1 MKTTDL
7 LGENISLVTPT
18 KVTEPD
24 HEVQMARSDL
34 YKAGKYAIDL
44 HNMLKTVGEAHGLEG
59 WVQAKIT
66 KAADYLESVYH
77 YLDYEMK
84 SRGAM
89 AEGAPTGPSGPIPP
103 GAVPVGGA
111 VGPSVAPAQ
120 AAAMAA
126 KGRIDQKKA
135 IESKIK
141 DLEMQKQQL
150 QRQLA
155 QAGQVQE
162 TTSAGAIASSMGGNG
177 LGKSKTEVGSLF
189 GGTYKTKKKLK
200 GAPHSNAPRL
210 GVAESANTLFDVT
223 VIDPKTGNEKTME
236 ISALTATEAKS
247 KVAGK
252 TVEVDGERKHYKVI
266 SVKSAWNEAAN
277 PAQQAAIA
285 ISMKKAGK
293 KPKMKEDEEQSSYPT
308 DAPIGTK
315 YGSFRTPGGV
325 KMNKFTGPDM
335 VPDIKPARLGAPKAR
350 FPVDA
355 PVGTKYGSFTD
366 KETGERMDK
375 YVGHEL
381 TTHFQPASKGPW
393 LPKVDSTPNKGTPA
407 YDEPVQER
415 SEAKPKFTG
424 YYKGTDKGKPGKK
437 MVGGD

>member
-252 TVEVDGERKHYKVI
+252 TVEVDGEKKHYKVV
-266 SVKSAWNEAAN
+266 SVKSAWDDSVDEDITDEAG
-277 PAQQAAIA
+277 PA
-285 ISMKKAGK
+285 SRSLCLSKKSNSQLGASQLASCKSQGLRAREGDKSHKFKDGKRAVVGGK
-293 KPKMKEDEEQSSYPT
+293 K
-308 DAPIGTK
+308 I
-315 YGSFRTPGGV
+315 
-325 KMNKFTGPDM
+325 
-335 VPDIKPARLGAPKAR
+335 
-350 FPVDA
+350 
-355 PVGTKYGSFTD
+355 
-366 KETGERMDK
+366 
-375 YVGHEL
+375 
-381 TTHFQPASKGPW
+381 
-393 LPKVDSTPNKGTPA
+393 
-407 YDEPVQER
+407 
-415 SEAKPKFTG
+415 
-424 YYKGTDKGKPGKK
+424 KGKAHGGPLPDWGTRGSKK
-437 MVGGD
+437 